1 VKSRFQFVRL
11 TVGVL
16 GILMTASAV
25 FGQGMTKGM
34 MSPPANMRPPGLEQ
48 VGITQK
54 LDTQLPLDLT
64 FRDETGKTVQLKEYF
79 GKKPVILNFAYYTC
93 PMLCGE
99 LLKGLTTS
107 LKGLKFELGNEFD
120 VVTVSIDPH
129 DTPETATEKKAEY
142 LQRYGHP
149 ERAAGWHFLTGSQES
164 ITALTKAAGFGYQ
177 YNEQTM
183 QFAHATAIMIV
194 TPQGKLAQ
202 YFYGIDFAP
211 KDLRLGIVQ
220 ASNEKIGNL
229 VDQVLLYCYHYD
241 PATGKYG
248 AIVAR
253 VLKLSGLATVLGLGL
268 LIVVLVRIGPINQDK
283 DTNSRHYV

>member
-1 VKSRFQFVRL
+1 MMSMML
-11 TVGVL
+11 L
-16 GILMTASAV
+16 ATAA

-34 MSPPANMRPPGLEQ
+34 MAPPANMRPPGLEQ

-54 LDTQLPLDLT
+54 LDGQLPLDLT
-64 FRDETGKTVQLKEYF
+64 FRDETGKSVQLKEYF

-202 YFYGIDFAP
+202 YFYGVDFAP

-253 VLKLSGLATVLGLGL
+253 VLKLSGLVTVIGLGL
-268 LIVVLVRIGPINQDK
+268 MLVVLVRIGPMNQNK
-283 DTNSRHYV
+283 DANSRRYV

>member
-1 VKSRFQFVRL
+1 MLSM
-11 TVGVL
+11 
-16 GILMTASAV
+16 ILLATAAV
-25 FGQGMTKGM
+25 GQGMTKGM
-34 MSPPANMRPPGLEQ
+34 MAPPANMRPPGLEQ

-54 LDTQLPLDLT
+54 LDAQLPLDLT
-64 FRDETGKTVQLKEYF
+64 FRDETGKSVQLKEYF

-177 YNEQTM
+177 YNQQTM
-183 QFAHATAIMIV
+183 QFAHATAIMMV

-202 YFYGIDFAP
+202 YFYGVDFAP

-253 VLKLSGLATVLGLGL
+253 VLKLCGLVTVIGLGL
-268 LIVVLVRIGPINQDK
+268 MLVVLVRIGPMNQNK
-283 DTNSRHYV
+283 DANSRRYV

>member
-1 VKSRFQFVRL
+1 MLSM
-11 TVGVL
+11 
-16 GILMTASAV
+16 ILLATAAL
-25 FGQGMTKGM
+25 GQGMTKGM
-34 MSPPANMRPPGLEQ
+34 MAPPANMRPPGLEQ

-54 LDTQLPLDLT
+54 LDAQLPLDLT
-64 FRDETGKTVQLKEYF
+64 FRDETGKSVQLKEYF

-202 YFYGIDFAP
+202 YFYGVDFAP
-211 KDLRLGIVQ
+211 KDLRLGIVE

-229 VDQVLLYCYHYD
+229 VDQMLLYCYHYD

-253 VLKLSGLATVLGLGL
+253 VLKLSGLVTVLGLGL
-268 LIVVLVRIGPINQDK
+268 MLVVLVRIGPMNQNK
-283 DTNSRHYV
+283 DANSRRYV

>member
-1 VKSRFQFVRL
+1 VKSQFQFVRL
-11 TVGVL
+11 IAGVVGTL
-16 GILMTASAV
+16 LLTSAA

-34 MSPPANMRPPGLEQ
+34 MAPPANMRPPGLEQ

-64 FRDETGKTVQLKEYF
+64 FRDETGKTVQLKDYF

-164 ITALTKAAGFGYQ
+164 ITALTKAAGFGYD

-248 AIVAR
+248 AIVSR

-268 LIVVLVRIGPINQDK
+268 MLVVLVKIGPMNQNK
-283 DTNSRHYV
+283 DTNSRRYV

>member
-1 VKSRFQFVRL
+1 MSMML
-11 TVGVL
+11 L
-16 GILMTASAV
+16 ATAA

-34 MSPPANMRPPGLEQ
+34 MAPPANMRPPGLEQ

-54 LDTQLPLDLT
+54 LDAQLPLDLT
-64 FRDETGKTVQLKEYF
+64 FRDETGKSVQLKEYF

-202 YFYGIDFAP
+202 YFYGVDFAP
-211 KDLRLGIVQ
+211 KDLRLGIVE

-253 VLKLSGLATVLGLGL
+253 VLKLSGLVTVIGLGL
-268 LIVVLVRIGPINQDK
+268 MLVVLVRIGPMNQNK
-283 DTNSRHYV
+283 DANSRRYV

>member
-1 VKSRFQFVRL
+1 ML
-11 TVGVL
+11 GVL
-16 GILMTASAV
+16 LIASAG

-34 MSPPANMRPPGLEQ
+34 MAPPANMRPPGLEQ

-164 ITALTKAAGFGYQ
+164 ISALTRAAGFGYS

-248 AIVAR
+248 AVVAR

-268 LIVVLVRIGPINQDK
+268 MLFVLMRIGPINQNK
-283 DTNSRHYV
+283 DPNSRRYV

>member
-1 VKSRFQFVRL
+1 MMSMML
-11 TVGVL
+11 L
-16 GILMTASAV
+16 ATAAL
-25 FGQGMTKGM
+25 GQGMTKGM
-34 MSPPANMRPPGLEQ
+34 MAPPANMRPPGLEQ

-54 LDTQLPLDLT
+54 LDAQLPLDLT
-64 FRDETGKTVQLKEYF
+64 FRDETGKSVQLKEYF

-142 LQRYGHP
+142 LERYGHP

-202 YFYGIDFAP
+202 YFYGVDFAP

-253 VLKLSGLATVLGLGL
+253 VLKLSGLVTVLGLGL
-268 LIVVLVRIGPINQDK
+268 MLVVLVRMGPMNQNK
-283 DTNSRHYV
+283 DANSRRYV

>member
-1 VKSRFQFVRL
+1 MLSMML
-11 TVGVL
+11 L
-16 GILMTASAV
+16 ATAAL
-25 FGQGMTKGM
+25 GQGMTKGM
-34 MSPPANMRPPGLEQ
+34 MAPPANMRPPGLEQ

-54 LDTQLPLDLT
+54 LDAQLPLDLT
-64 FRDETGKTVQLKEYF
+64 FRDETGKSVQLKEYF

-149 ERAAGWHFLTGSQES
+149 ERAAGWHFLTGPQES

-177 YNEQTM
+177 YNQQTM
-183 QFAHATAIMIV
+183 QFAHATAIMMV

-202 YFYGIDFAP
+202 YFYGVDFAP

-253 VLKLSGLATVLGLGL
+253 VLQLSGLVTVLGLGL
-268 LIVVLVRIGPINQDK
+268 MLVVLVRIGPMNQNK
-283 DTNSRHYV
+283 DANSRRYV

>member
-1 VKSRFQFVRL
+1 MLSM
-11 TVGVL
+11 
-16 GILMTASAV
+16 ILLATAAL
-25 FGQGMTKGM
+25 GQGMTKGM
-34 MSPPANMRPPGLEQ
+34 MAPPANMRPPGLEQ

-54 LDTQLPLDLT
+54 LDAQLPLDLT
-64 FRDETGKTVQLKEYF
+64 FRDETGKSVQLKEYF

-149 ERAAGWHFLTGSQES
+149 ERAAGWHFLTGPQES

-202 YFYGIDFAP
+202 YFYGVDFAP

-253 VLKLSGLATVLGLGL
+253 VLKLCGLVTVIGLGL
-268 LIVVLVRIGPINQDK
+268 MLVVLVRIGPMNQNK
-283 DTNSRHYV
+283 DANSRRYV

>member
-1 VKSRFQFVRL
+1 MSMML
-11 TVGVL
+11 L
-16 GILMTASAV
+16 ATAA

-34 MSPPANMRPPGLEQ
+34 MAPPANMRPPGLEQ

-54 LDTQLPLDLT
+54 LDAQLPLDLT
-64 FRDETGKTVQLKEYF
+64 FRDETGKSVQLKEYF

-202 YFYGIDFAP
+202 YFYGVDFAP
-211 KDLRLGIVQ
+211 KDLRLGIVE

-229 VDQVLLYCYHYD
+229 VDQMLLYCYHYD

-253 VLKLSGLATVLGLGL
+253 VLKLSGLVTVLGLGL
-268 LIVVLVRIGPINQDK
+268 MLVVLVRIGPMSQAK
-283 DTNSRHYV
+283 DANSRRYV

>member
-1 VKSRFQFVRL
+1 MLSMML
-11 TVGVL
+11 L
-16 GILMTASAV
+16 ATAAL
-25 FGQGMTKGM
+25 GQGMTKGM
-34 MSPPANMRPPGLEQ
+34 MAPPANMRPPGLEQ

-54 LDTQLPLDLT
+54 LDAQLPLDLT
-64 FRDETGKTVQLKEYF
+64 FRDETGKSVQLKEYF

-149 ERAAGWHFLTGSQES
+149 ERAAGWHFLTGPQES

-177 YNEQTM
+177 YNQQTM
-183 QFAHATAIMIV
+183 QFAHATAIMMV

-202 YFYGIDFAP
+202 YFYGVDFAP

-248 AIVAR
+248 PAAMAAVRIAGA
-253 VLKLSGLATVLGLGL
+253 LTVLVLGCFVGLQL
-268 LIVVLVRIGPINQDK
+268 
-283 DTNSRHYV
+283 RHDERRPGA